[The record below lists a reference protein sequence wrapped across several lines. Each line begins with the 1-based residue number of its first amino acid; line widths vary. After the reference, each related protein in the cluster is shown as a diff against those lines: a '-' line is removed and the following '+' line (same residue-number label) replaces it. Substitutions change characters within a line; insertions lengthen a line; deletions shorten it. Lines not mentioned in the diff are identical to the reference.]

1 MKEIKMSKNCSLA
14 ETGDMLKAAQ
24 KLVIVSHVSPDGD
37 TLGSS
42 LALMHA
48 LRMLGKDVIMNVDD
62 DISTVYSFLPGI
74 AEYRRFAPEES
85 VDADLLV
92 IIDAS
97 SADRA
102 GNAMEVVKSP
112 AVLNIDHHKTN
123 TRFAD
128 YLYLDSD
135 AAATAEI
142 IYGLL
147 LEMDIKITRDIA
159 TCIYEGIYTDTGS
172 FKYSNTTSNTLKTAA
187 DLLNYGVNPS
197 QISDNMELK
206 SRSQV
211 EMLRKVLETLTF
223 LKDGKIAYIE
233 IPLELYDH
241 NVETDTFI
249 SYPRYV
255 EGVEIALLFKQ
266 VEENLTRVSFRS
278 KDIDVAKIALSFGG
292 GGHKKAAGCSVY
304 APLKEAEKVI
314 LEAVGELFI

>member
-1 MKEIKMSKNCSLA
+1 MSKNCSLA
-14 ETGDMLKAAQ
+14 ETGELLKAAK

-48 LRMLGKDVIMNVDD
+48 LCMLGKEVIMNVDD

-74 AEYRRFAPEES
+74 AEYRRFAPDES

-92 IIDAS
+92 IVDAS

-102 GNAMEVVKSP
+102 GNALEVVKSP

-123 TRFAD
+123 TQFAD

-142 IYGLL
+142 IYSLL
-147 LEMDIKITRDIA
+147 LEMGIKLTRDIA

-197 QISDNMELK
+197 LISDNMELK

-278 KDIDVAKIALSFGG
+278 KEIDVAKIALSFGG
-292 GGHKKAAGCSVY
+292 GGHKKAAGCSIY

-314 LEAVGELFI
+314 LEAVGELFV

>member
-1 MKEIKMSKNCSLA
+1 MTKNCSLA
-14 ETGDMLKAAQ
+14 ETGELLKAAK

-48 LRMLGKDVIMNVDD
+48 LRMLGKEVIMNVDD

-74 AEYRRFAPEES
+74 AEYCRFTPDES

-102 GNAMEVVKSP
+102 GNAMAVVKSP

-142 IYGLL
+142 IYSLL
-147 LEMDIKITRDIA
+147 LEMGIKLTRDIA

-197 QISDNMELK
+197 LISDNMELK

-223 LKDGKIAYIE
+223 LKNGKIAYIE
-233 IPLELYDH
+233 IPPELYDH

-266 VEENLTRVSFRS
+266 VEANLTRVSFRS
-278 KDIDVAKIALSFGG
+278 KEIDVAKIALSFGG
-292 GGHKKAAGCSVY
+292 GGHKKAAGCSIY
-304 APLKEAEKVI
+304 APLKEAEKAV
-314 LEAVGELFI
+314 LDVVGELFV

>member
-1 MKEIKMSKNCSLA
+1 MSKNCSLA

-48 LRMLGKDVIMNVDD
+48 LCMLGKEVIMNVDD

-92 IIDAS
+92 IVDAS

-102 GNAMEVVKSP
+102 GNALDVVKSP

-142 IYGLL
+142 IYSLL
-147 LEMDIKITRDIA
+147 LEMGIKLTRDIA

-187 DLLNYGVNPS
+187 DLLKYGVNPS
-197 QISDNMELK
+197 LISDNMELK

-278 KDIDVAKIALSFGG
+278 KEIDVAKIALSFGG
-292 GGHKKAAGCSVY
+292 GGHKKAAGCSIY

-314 LEAVGELFI
+314 LEAVGELFV

>member
-1 MKEIKMSKNCSLA
+1 MSKNCSLA
-14 ETGDMLKAAQ
+14 ETGELLKAAK

-48 LRMLGKDVIMNVDD
+48 LRMLGKEVIMNVDD

-74 AEYRRFAPEES
+74 AEYCRFAPEES
-85 VDADLLV
+85 VNADLLV

-102 GNAMEVVKSP
+102 GNALEVVKSP

-142 IYGLL
+142 IYSLL
-147 LEMDIKITRDIA
+147 LEMGIKLTRDIA

-187 DLLNYGVNPS
+187 DLLEYGVNPS
-197 QISDNMELK
+197 LISDNMELK

-241 NVETDTFI
+241 NIETDAFI

-278 KDIDVAKIALSFGG
+278 KEFDVAKIALSFGG
-292 GGHKKAAGCSVY
+292 GGHKKAAGCSIY

-314 LEAVGELFI
+314 LETVGELFV

>member
-1 MKEIKMSKNCSLA
+1 MSKNCSLA
-14 ETGDMLKAAQ
+14 ETGELLKAAK

-48 LRMLGKDVIMNVDD
+48 LCMLGKEVIMNVDD

-92 IIDAS
+92 IVDAS

-102 GNAMEVVKSP
+102 GNALDVVKSP

-142 IYGLL
+142 IYSLL
-147 LEMDIKITRDIA
+147 LEMGIKLTRDIA

-172 FKYSNTTSNTLKTAA
+172 FKYSNTTSRTLKTAA
-187 DLLNYGVNPS
+187 ALLNYGVNPS
-197 QISDNMELK
+197 LISDNMELK

-278 KDIDVAKIALSFGG
+278 KEIDVAKVALSFGG
-292 GGHKKAAGCSVY
+292 GGHKKASGCSIY

>member
-1 MKEIKMSKNCSLA
+1 MTKNCSLA
-14 ETGDMLKAAQ
+14 ETGDLLKAAK

-48 LRMLGKDVIMNVDD
+48 LRMLGKEVIMNVDD

-92 IIDAS
+92 IVDAS

-102 GNAMEVVKSP
+102 GNAMDVVKSP

-142 IYGLL
+142 IYSLL
-147 LEMDIKITRDIA
+147 LEMGIKLTRNIA

-187 DLLNYGVNPS
+187 ELLKYGVNPS
-197 QISDNMELK
+197 SISDNMELK

-211 EMLRKVLETLTF
+211 EMLRKALETLTF

-241 NVETDTFI
+241 NIETDTFI

-278 KDIDVAKIALSFGG
+278 KEIDVAKIALSFGG
-292 GGHKKAAGCSVY
+292 GGHKKAAGCSIY

-314 LEAVGELFI
+314 LEAVGDLFV

>member
-1 MKEIKMSKNCSLA
+1 MSKNCSLA
-14 ETGDMLKAAQ
+14 ETGELLKAAK

-48 LRMLGKDVIMNVDD
+48 LCMLGKEVIMNVDD

-92 IIDAS
+92 IVDAS

-102 GNAMEVVKSP
+102 GNALDVVKSP

-142 IYGLL
+142 IYSLL
-147 LEMDIKITRDIA
+147 LEMGIKLTRDIA

-187 DLLNYGVNPS
+187 ALLNYGVNPS
-197 QISDNMELK
+197 LISDNMELK

-266 VEENLTRVSFRS
+266 VEANLTRVSFRS
-278 KDIDVAKIALSFGG
+278 KEIDVAKVALSFGG
-292 GGHKKAAGCSVY
+292 GGHKKASGCSIY

-314 LEAVGELFI
+314 LEAVGELFV

>member
-1 MKEIKMSKNCSLA
+1 MSKNCSLA
-14 ETGDMLKAAQ
+14 ETGELLKSAQ

-48 LRMLGKDVIMNVDD
+48 LRMLGKEVIMNVDD

-74 AEYRRFAPEES
+74 DEYRRFAPDES
-85 VDADLLV
+85 VAADLLV

-112 AVLNIDHHKTN
+112 AVLSIDHHKTN

-142 IYGLL
+142 IYSLL
-147 LEMDIKITRDIA
+147 LEMGIKLTRDIA
-159 TCIYEGIYTDTGS
+159 TCIYEGLYTDTGS

-187 DLLNYGVNPS
+187 DLLEYGVNPS
-197 QISDNMELK
+197 VISDNMELK
-206 SRSQV
+206 SRSQI

-241 NVETDTFI
+241 NVETDAFI

-266 VEENLTRVSFRS
+266 VEDNLTRVSFRS
-278 KDIDVAKIALSFGG
+278 KEIDVARIALSFGG
-292 GGHKKAAGCSVY
+292 GGHKKAAGCSIY
-304 APLKEAEKVI
+304 ASLKEAEEVI
-314 LEAVGELFI
+314 LRAVGELFI

>member
-1 MKEIKMSKNCSLA
+1 MSKNCSLA
-14 ETGDMLKAAQ
+14 ETGELLKAAK

-48 LRMLGKDVIMNVDD
+48 LCMLGKEVIMNVDD

-74 AEYRRFAPEES
+74 AEYRRFASEES

-92 IIDAS
+92 IVDAS

-102 GNAMEVVKSP
+102 GNALDVVKSP

-142 IYGLL
+142 IYSLL
-147 LEMDIKITRDIA
+147 LEMGIKLTRDIA

-172 FKYSNTTSNTLKTAA
+172 FKYSNTTSRTLKTAA
-187 DLLNYGVNPS
+187 ALLNYGVNPS
-197 QISDNMELK
+197 LISDNMELK

-266 VEENLTRVSFRS
+266 VEANLTRVSFRS
-278 KDIDVAKIALSFGG
+278 KEIDVAKVALSFGG
-292 GGHKKAAGCSVY
+292 GGHKKASGCSIY

>member
-14 ETGDMLKAAQ
+14 ETGELLKAAK

-48 LRMLGKDVIMNVDD
+48 LRMLGKEVIINVDD

-97 SADRA
+97 SADRV

-112 AVLNIDHHKTN
+112 IVLNIDHHKTN

-128 YLYLDSD
+128 YLYLDAD

-142 IYGLL
+142 IYSLL
-147 LEMDIKITRDIA
+147 LEMGIKLTRDIA

-197 QISDNMELK
+197 LISDNMELK

-266 VEENLTRVSFRS
+266 VEANLTRVSFRS
-278 KDIDVAKIALSFGG
+278 KEIDVAKIALSFGG
-292 GGHKKAAGCSVY
+292 GGHKKAAGCSIY
-304 APLKEAEKVI
+304 APLKEAEKAV
-314 LEAVGELFI
+314 LDVVGELFV

>member
-112 AVLNIDHHKTN
+112 VVLNIDHHKTN

-142 IYGLL
+142 IYRLL
-147 LEMDIKITRDIA
+147 LKMGIKLTRDIA

-197 QISDNMELK
+197 LISDNMELK

-233 IPLELYDH
+233 IPPELYDH

-266 VEENLTRVSFRS
+266 VEANLTRVSFRS
-278 KDIDVAKIALSFGG
+278 KEIDVAKIALSFGG
-292 GGHKKAAGCSVY
+292 GGHKKAAGCSIY
-304 APLKEAEKVI
+304 APLKEAEKVV
-314 LEAVGELFI
+314 LDVVGELFV

>member
-1 MKEIKMSKNCSLA
+1 MTKNCSLA
-14 ETGDMLKAAQ
+14 ETGELLKAAK

-48 LRMLGKDVIMNVDD
+48 LRMLGKEVIMNVDD

-74 AEYRRFAPEES
+74 AEYRRFAPGES
-85 VDADLLV
+85 VNADLLV

-112 AVLNIDHHKTN
+112 AVLSIDHHKTN

-142 IYGLL
+142 IYSLL
-147 LEMDIKITRDIA
+147 LEMGIKLTRDIA

-197 QISDNMELK
+197 LISDNMELK

-241 NVETDTFI
+241 NVETDAFI

-266 VEENLTRVSFRS
+266 VEANLTRVSFRS
-278 KDIDVAKIALSFGG
+278 KEIDVAKVALSFGG
-292 GGHKKAAGCSVY
+292 GGHKKASGCSIY

-314 LEAVGELFI
+314 LEAVGELFL

>member
-1 MKEIKMSKNCSLA
+1 MSKNCSLA
-14 ETGDMLKAAQ
+14 ETGELLKAAK

-48 LRMLGKDVIMNVDD
+48 LCMLGKEVIMNVDD

-102 GNAMEVVKSP
+102 GNAMDVVKSP

-142 IYGLL
+142 IYSLL
-147 LEMDIKITRDIA
+147 LEMGIKLTRDIA

-197 QISDNMELK
+197 LISDNMELK

-266 VEENLTRVSFRS
+266 VEANLTRVSFRS
-278 KDIDVAKIALSFGG
+278 KEIDVAKVALSFGG
-292 GGHKKAAGCSVY
+292 GGHKKASGCSIY

-314 LEAVGELFI
+314 LEAVGELFV

>member
-1 MKEIKMSKNCSLA
+1 MSKNCSLA

-102 GNAMEVVKSP
+102 GNEMEVVKSP
-112 AVLNIDHHKTN
+112 VVLNIDHHKTN

-142 IYGLL
+142 IYRLL
-147 LEMDIKITRDIA
+147 LKMGIKLTRDIA

-197 QISDNMELK
+197 LISDNMELK

-266 VEENLTRVSFRS
+266 VEANLTRVSFRS
-278 KDIDVAKIALSFGG
+278 KEIDVAKVALSFGG
-292 GGHKKAAGCSVY
+292 GGHKKASGCSIY

-314 LEAVGELFI
+314 LEAVGELFV

>member
-1 MKEIKMSKNCSLA
+1 MSKNCSLA
-14 ETGDMLKAAQ
+14 ETGELLKAAK

-74 AEYRRFAPEES
+74 DEYRRFATEEH

-142 IYGLL
+142 IYSLL

-159 TCIYEGIYTDTGS
+159 TCIYEGTFTI
-172 FKYSNTTSNTLKTAA
+172 
-187 DLLNYGVNPS
+187 PS
-197 QISDNMELK
+197 
-206 SRSQV
+206 
-211 EMLRKVLETLTF
+211 
-223 LKDGKIAYIE
+223 
-233 IPLELYDH
+233 
-241 NVETDTFI
+241 
-249 SYPRYV
+249 
-255 EGVEIALLFKQ
+255 
-266 VEENLTRVSFRS
+266 
-278 KDIDVAKIALSFGG
+278 
-292 GGHKKAAGCSVY
+292 
-304 APLKEAEKVI
+304 VI
-314 LEAVGELFI
+314 